1 MRRYA
6 PGRCRLHQLYKETGI
21 TQVMVHN
28 ITGIPESQLSD
39 YANNRTKMG
48 FGIAYTISKALKLPS
63 SDLLYEWDLVDR
75 RRRGK

>member
-6 PGRCRLHQLYKETGI
+6 PGRCRLHQLYVETGI
-21 TQVMVHN
+21 TQVMVSDL
-28 ITGIPESQLSD
+28 TGIPESQLSD

-48 FGIAYTISKALKLPS
+48 LGTAYTIAKAMKLPN
-63 SDLLYEWDLVDR
+63 SDLLYEWELVDG